1 MGECQPSGVTGI
13 MRERAPTLGNNRLRS
28 KSGSRGALTNVNRR
42 VLPIEGGSS
51 GLPHMVLQAVPLL
64 RVKPSLA
71 LQAKLDAHTGV
82 RLPREVS
89 FLPFT
94 HRGLLAAEA
103 LALSLGP
110 VGISGHWAELCK
122 NRTNAGHTHLCIPR
136 ALLNKGTIVFLIS
149 ITVLLCGMGSA
160 RAE

>member
-13 MRERAPTLGNNRLRS
+13 MRERAPTLGNKRRRS
-28 KSGSRGALTNVNRR
+28 KSRGTLTNVNRR

-51 GLPHMVLQAVPLL
+51 VLPHMVLQVVPLL
-64 RVKPSLA
+64 RVKPSLT
-71 LQAKLDAHTGV
+71 LQANLDAHTGV

-110 VGISGHWAELCK
+110 VDISGHWAELCK
-122 NRTNAGHTHLCIPR
+122 SRTNAGRTLLSIPS
-136 ALLNKGTIVFLIS
+136 ALWNKGAIVFLIS

-160 RAE
+160 HAE

>member
-1 MGECQPSGVTGI
+1 M
-13 MRERAPTLGNNRLRS
+13 
-28 KSGSRGALTNVNRR
+28 
-42 VLPIEGGSS
+42 PIEGGSS
-51 GLPHMVLQAVPLL
+51 GLPHMVLQVVPLL
-64 RVKPSLA
+64 RVKPSLT
-71 LQAKLDAHTGV
+71 LQANLDAHTGV

-110 VGISGHWAELCK
+110 VDISGHWAELCK
-122 NRTNAGHTHLCIPR
+122 SRTNAGRTLLSIPS
-136 ALLNKGTIVFLIS
+136 ALWNKGAIVFLIS

-160 RAE
+160 HAE